1 MISLRGPIERSRVIC
16 LEGGKYQTAEIAYV
30 LASQEI
36 SMGNK
41 VYWVD
46 GGSLLD
52 PTRIELLS
60 LRDPVS
66 YLDSL
71 HACRAFTAHQMSE
84 IFRRMERS
92 GDGGT
97 ELQEDCLLI
106 VTSVHSMFLD
116 TQLGV
121 AEGNMLLRNTLE
133 RIRRISRNRRLAVL
147 MTIDRGHKPPTPAK
161 VRSLL
166 KKVSDEFLVMPLS
179 TGKGQ
184 SPIDDH
190 PSLSDFT

>member
-97 ELQEDCLLI
+97 ELQEDCLLP
-106 VTSVHSMFLD
+106 FQQQCLPKN
-116 TQLGV
+116 L
-121 AEGNMLLRNTLE
+121 LLRECLFLQFPRQHFSIFLSSNF
-133 RIRRISRNRRLAVL
+133 
-147 MTIDRGHKPPTPAK
+147 
-161 VRSLL
+161 
-166 KKVSDEFLVMPLS
+166 SD
-179 TGKGQ
+179 Q
-184 SPIDDH
+184 
-190 PSLSDFT
+190 